1 MRLILL
7 IAVLVL
13 HVVFGLLNISSL
25 LTMQDINLGFAT
37 YNGPLGLFILIAS
50 ALIAVLAYVAAS
62 FSTLRR
68 EADTAK
74 LLRDLDSVRQSL
86 DSQEASRFAQLQ
98 ASLDKRFSGLDTQL
112 TQGRSAGA
120 LPTSLSPTSLSKDSV
135 STAQLRD
142 SIQGLEGYL
151 RRKLGD

>member
-7 IAVLVL
+7 IVVLVL
-13 HVVFGLLNISSL
+13 HVVFGLLNIASL
-25 LTMQDINLGFAT
+25 LAVHDINLGFAVYT
-37 YNGPLGLFILIAS
+37 GPLGLILLITS
-50 ALIAVLAYVAAS
+50 ALLAVLAYIAAS

-98 ASLDKRFSGLDTQL
+98 AALDKRFAGLDVQL
-112 TQGRSAGA
+112 TQSRSAVGSGVSLGKAGPGTEQLSQELSA
-120 LPTSLSPTSLSKDSV
+120 LS
-135 STAQLRD
+135 A
-142 SIQGLEGYL
+142 YL

>member
-7 IAVLVL
+7 IVVLVL
-13 HVVFGLLNISSL
+13 HVVFGLLNITSL
-25 LTMQDINLGFAT
+25 MALHDINLGFT
-37 YNGPLGLFILIAS
+37 LYIGPLGLILLITS
-50 ALIAVLAYVAAS
+50 ALLAVLAYVAAS

-98 ASLDKRFSGLDTQL
+98 ASLDKRFLGLDTQL
-112 TQGRSAGA
+112 TQSRA
-120 LPTSLSPTSLSKDSV
+120 LPLTAGVVLGKTDNDQVV
-135 STAQLRD
+135 SNAQLQQKLTALD
-142 SIQGLEGYL
+142 SFL

>member
-13 HVVFGLLNISSL
+13 HVVFGLLNLSSL
-25 LTMQDINLGFAT
+25 LSIQDINLGFASYT
-37 YNGPLGLFILIAS
+37 GPLGLLILIAS
-50 ALIAVLAYVAAS
+50 ALISVLAYVAAS

-112 TQGRSAGA
+112 TQGRSVGA
-120 LPTSLSPTSLSKDSV
+120 LPTSLSKDAVSNEQLKQSLGS
-135 STAQLRD
+135 
-142 SIQGLEGYL
+142 LESYL

>member
-7 IAVLVL
+7 IIVLVL
-13 HVVFGLLNISSL
+13 HLVFGLLNIASL
-25 LTMQDINLGFAT
+25 LAVHDINLGFAVYT
-37 YNGPLGLFILIAS
+37 GPLGLILLITS
-50 ALIAVLAYVAAS
+50 AVVAVLAYVAAS

-98 ASLDKRFSGLDTQL
+98 ASLDKRFLGLDAQL
-112 TQGRSAGA
+112 TQGRA
-120 LPTSLSPTSLSKDSV
+120 LPGSAVNLGKDDAVTSTQLSQEMSALN
-135 STAQLRD
+135 A
-142 SIQGLEGYL
+142 YL

>member
-13 HVVFGLLNISSL
+13 HVVFGLLNLSSL
-25 LTMQDINLGFAT
+25 LTVQNINLGFAA
-37 YNGPLGLFILIAS
+37 YSGPLGLFILIAS
-50 ALIAVLAYVAAS
+50 ALLSVLAYIAAS

-112 TQGRSAGA
+112 TQGRSVGA
-120 LPTSLSPTSLSKDSV
+120 LPSSLSKDQV
-135 STAQLRD
+135 STAQLKD
-142 SIQGLEGYL
+142 SIQELDSYL
-151 RRKLGD
+151 RRKLGE

>member
-7 IAVLVL
+7 IIVLVL
-13 HVVFGLLNISSL
+13 HLVFGLLNINSL
-25 LTMQDINLGFAT
+25 MFTHDINMGFAVYT
-37 YNGPLGLFILIAS
+37 GPLGLILLITS

-98 ASLDKRFSGLDTQL
+98 ASLDKRFAGLDTQL
-112 TQGRSAGA
+112 VQSRA
-120 LPTSLSPTSLSKDSV
+120 LPLGAPGLNLGKDGGV
-135 STAQLRD
+135 TAAQLSQELAALD
-142 SIQGLEGYL
+142 QYL

>member
-7 IAVLVL
+7 IIVLVL
-13 HVVFGLLNISSL
+13 HLVFGLLNIASL
-25 LTMQDINLGFAT
+25 LAVHDINLGFAVYT
-37 YNGPLGLFILIAS
+37 GPLGLILLITS
-50 ALIAVLAYVAAS
+50 ALVAVLAYVAAS

-98 ASLDKRFSGLDTQL
+98 ASLDKRFIGLDTQL
-112 TQGRSAGA
+112 TQGRA
-120 LPTSLSPTSLSKDSV
+120 LPGSAVNLGRDDVLTS
-135 STAQLRD
+135 AQL
-142 SIQGLEGYL
+142 SQEMNALNAYL

>member
-7 IAVLVL
+7 IIVLVL
-13 HVVFGLLNISSL
+13 HLVFGLLNISSL
-25 LTMQDINLGFAT
+25 LAVHDINMGFAVYT
-37 YNGPLGLFILIAS
+37 GPLGLILLITS
-50 ALIAVLAYVAAS
+50 ALVAVLAYVAAS

-98 ASLDKRFSGLDTQL
+98 ASLDKRFIGLDAQL
-112 TQGRSAGA
+112 TQGRA
-120 LPTSLSPTSLSKDSV
+120 LPSSAVNLDKDGAVTS
-135 STAQLRD
+135 AQL
-142 SIQGLEGYL
+142 SQEMSALNAFL

>member
-7 IAVLVL
+7 IVVLVL
-13 HVVFGLLNISSL
+13 HVVFGLLNIASL
-25 LTMQDINLGFAT
+25 LAIHDINLGFAVYT
-37 YNGPLGLFILIAS
+37 GPLGLILLITS
-50 ALIAVLAYVAAS
+50 ALVAVLAYIAAS
-62 FSTLRR
+62 FSSLRR

-98 ASLDKRFSGLDTQL
+98 AALDKRFAGLDLQL
-112 TQGRSAGA
+112 TQGRSAVNLG
-120 LPTSLSPTSLSKDSV
+120 KDAGP
-135 STAQLRD
+135 STAQL
-142 SIQGLEGYL
+142 SQELSALNAYL

>member
-7 IAVLVL
+7 IIVLVL
-13 HVVFGLLNISSL
+13 HLVFGLLNIASL
-25 LTMQDINLGFAT
+25 LAVHDINLGFAVYT
-37 YNGPLGLFILIAS
+37 GPLGLILLITS
-50 ALIAVLAYVAAS
+50 ALVAVLAYVAAS

-98 ASLDKRFSGLDTQL
+98 ASLDKRFIGLDAQL
-112 TQGRSAGA
+112 TQGRA
-120 LPTSLSPTSLSKDSV
+120 LPSSAVNLGKDDAVTS
-135 STAQLRD
+135 AQL
-142 SIQGLEGYL
+142 SQEMSALNAYL

>member
-7 IAVLVL
+7 IIVLVL
-13 HVVFGLLNISSL
+13 HLVFGLLNIASL
-25 LTMQDINLGFAT
+25 LAVHDINLGFAVYT
-37 YNGPLGLFILIAS
+37 GPLGLILLITS
-50 ALIAVLAYVAAS
+50 AVVAVLAYVAAS

-98 ASLDKRFSGLDTQL
+98 ASLDKRFIGLDAQL
-112 TQGRSAGA
+112 TQGRA
-120 LPTSLSPTSLSKDSV
+120 LPGSAVNLGKDDAVTS
-135 STAQLRD
+135 AQL
-142 SIQGLEGYL
+142 SQEMSALNAYL

>member
-7 IAVLVL
+7 IIVLVL
-13 HVVFGLLNISSL
+13 HLVFGLLNISSL
-25 LTMQDINLGFAT
+25 LAVHDINMGFAVYT
-37 YNGPLGLFILIAS
+37 GPLGLILLITS
-50 ALIAVLAYVAAS
+50 ALVAVLAYVAAS

-98 ASLDKRFSGLDTQL
+98 ASLDKRFIGLDAQL
-112 TQGRSAGA
+112 TQGRALPGSAVSLDKDGA
-120 LPTSLSPTSLSKDSV
+120 LTS
-135 STAQLRD
+135 AQL
-142 SIQGLEGYL
+142 SQEMNALNAFL